1 VSTDK
6 PPLTAGFDCATV
18 ELDVLQRAAYA
29 VAGLM
34 TMTTEQ
40 REGFYLCTL
49 HPRHDDDLDE
59 LAHRLRSEVIDQTL
73 RVRIARETEPVR
85 NLVFALGRPRKI
97 RAASSQTKCLSEA
110 RRVSECRQRAARK
123 SSQAVPR

>member
-1 VSTDK
+1 VSPDK
-6 PPLTAGFDCATV
+6 PSLTARFDCATV
-18 ELDVLQRAAYA
+18 GLDALQRAAYA

-34 TMTTEQ
+34 TITIEQ

-49 HPRHDDDLDE
+49 HPRHDDDPDE

-85 NLVFALGRPRKI
+85 NLVFAL
-97 RAASSQTKCLSEA
+97 AFSQTGLSATE
-110 RRVSECRQRAARK
+110 
-123 SSQAVPR
+123 PPP